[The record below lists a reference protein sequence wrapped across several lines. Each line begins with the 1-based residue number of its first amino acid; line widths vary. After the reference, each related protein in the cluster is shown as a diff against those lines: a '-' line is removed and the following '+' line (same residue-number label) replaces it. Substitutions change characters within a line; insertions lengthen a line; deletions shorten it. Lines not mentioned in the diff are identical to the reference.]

1 MIDVHW
7 TEVDQVITVWTD
19 APAPLR
25 AGLYFRT
32 GRADETLATAGLT
45 HLLEHLALST
55 MSDPTKLN
63 NGFVGGAVTGFIS
76 MGQPED
82 VSSFLTNLCNALN
95 SLPGDRLD
103 SEKQVLEAENATRQ
117 YDYCSNLL
125 NWRYGAAGYGLLRLP
140 ELGLQKITLE
150 QLQNHAAQRFTRKNA
165 ILWLSGPLPE
175 NLRLP
180 LPDGIKHP
188 IPPPTPIQQTLPCW
202 FVDDLCG
209 GVAAGITVPR
219 VYAAPIFCEMASRR
233 LHKRLRTDQAVSY
246 APSFFYDPLN
256 SEIAHLVLY
265 ADSDK
270 NRRAELANAF
280 GEVFQEFNTIED
292 AEIESVINQFVE
304 RFTGPLAPPPAD
316 RKVIEVQRAAMAWI
330 LGHEYESLEY
340 VASQYNAVTV
350 EEVAS
355 FGSYVQA
362 NAMFALPGEA
372 RLLPGF
378 GKMAPV
384 SIAPVVRG
392 PWAIHMDSPVRP
404 EKLVY
409 SPDGVSLLL
418 PDGSHYTVRFSELAA
433 ALCYEDGGVHLIGSD
448 AVSIM
453 VEPTL
458 WRDGQNISSRIREQV
473 PEHLRI
479 DRGPRPADT
488 IPKPTTTAW
497 QRFREKF
504 NVRTR

>member
-1 MIDVHW
+1 
-7 TEVDQVITVWTD
+7 
-19 APAPLR
+19 
-25 AGLYFRT
+25 
-32 GRADETLATAGLT
+32 
-45 HLLEHLALST
+45 
-55 MSDPTKLN
+55 
-63 NGFVGGAVTGFIS
+63 
-76 MGQPED
+76 
-82 VSSFLTNLCNALN
+82 
-95 SLPGDRLD
+95 
-103 SEKQVLEAENATRQ
+103 
-117 YDYCSNLL
+117 
-125 NWRYGAAGYGLLRLP
+125 
-140 ELGLQKITLE
+140 
-150 QLQNHAAQRFTRKNA
+150 
-165 ILWLSGPLPE
+165 
-175 NLRLP
+175 
-180 LPDGIKHP
+180 
-188 IPPPTPIQQTLPCW
+188 
-202 FVDDLCG
+202 
-209 GVAAGITVPR
+209 
-219 VYAAPIFCEMASRR
+219 
-233 LHKRLRTDQAVSY
+233 VSY

-280 GEVFQEFNTIED
+280 GEVFQELNTIED

-304 RFTGPLAPPPAD
+304 RFTGSLAPPPAD

-362 NAMFALPGEA
+362 NAMFALPREA
-372 RLLPGF
+372 RLLPCF